1 MFQFYHAK
9 IEYELAR
16 LAVPLD
22 QLARRNLQEILNEEL
37 DKIDLVFVRTLFELF
52 YKKHLLIKDIDV
64 LYEDVLEGRKED
76 SCYFLN
82 LGLMG
87 M

>member
-1 MFQFYHAK
+1 M
-9 IEYELAR
+9 
-16 LAVPLD
+16 PLD
-22 QLARRNLQEILNEEL
+22 QLARRNIQETLNEEL